1 MTDPARHVLFIT
13 GEYPPQTG
21 GVGAYTAELAA
32 ALVDLGEQASILTL
46 SAVPP
51 AEQPSPVAVYPVVEK
66 WDRRI
71 WKLVPAWA
79 ERIGAGLL
87 HVQYQ
92 TAAYRM
98 NPAINFAPAALASR
112 RLPGRLDLSRPAAA
126 LSLPQ
131 GGRAAA
137 ALCDR
142 ASRRTRRPYDRH
154 QRGRPPATGQRGAR
168 SAGQLARIPIGS
180 NIPARDVTAQERMAY
195 RRSLGYGPDDFV
207 LAYFGFLNRSKG
219 GLTLI
224 ETLHC
229 VRRDLPQARL
239 LMIGERVG
247 ASDPTNYAYLQEVEA
262 QIAAHGLT
270 EQVQWTGHLD
280 AGEVGLALAAAD
292 ILLMPYADGASLR
305 RGTLMAGLGQGCV
318 LVTTQPQAPLPELLD
333 GRDLLYVPPAD
344 SAAAAAAVLRL
355 ARDPALAQQ
364 LAHHAR
370 VAARQFRWEEIA
382 RRHVALYDILV
393 DANAR

>member
-1 MTDPARHVLFIT
+1 
-13 GEYPPQTG
+13 
-21 GVGAYTAELAA
+21 
-32 ALVDLGEQASILTL
+32 
-46 SAVPP
+46 
-51 AEQPSPVAVYPVVEK
+51 
-66 WDRRI
+66 
-71 WKLVPAWA
+71 
-79 ERIGAGLL
+79 
-87 HVQYQ
+87 
-92 TAAYRM
+92 
-98 NPAINFAPAALASR
+98 
-112 RLPGRLDLSRPAAA
+112 
-126 LSLPQ
+126 
-131 GGRAAA
+131 
-137 ALCDR
+137 
-142 ASRRTRRPYDRH
+142 
-154 QRGRPPATGQRGAR
+154 
-168 SAGQLARIPIGS
+168 
-180 NIPARDVTAQERMAY
+180 MAY